1 MSETPKTPLPD
12 YFELLGAMTGGAPA
26 AGGFSGLG
34 GMPGF
39 GAHSGAAFGL
49 PAMNPEEFDK
59 KIREFE
65 VVLMWLRGQ
74 AAAVE
79 LSIKTMEYQRDTLR
93 QMGAARES
101 AGNAFSSEDMAKY
114 AAAFNPS
121 AWMAQMM
128 PSAPSDSDAAGNK
141 RSSPPGRTKS
151 GAKPSAAKKS
161 KP

>member
-1 MSETPKTPLPD
+1 MADPPHSNSKPLPD
-12 YFELLGAMTGGAPA
+12 YFELLRAMTGGSPA
-26 AGGFSGLG
+26 AGGLAGLG
-34 GMPGF
+34 NVPGF
-39 GAHSGAAFGL
+39 GANPGAAFGL
-49 PAMNPEEFDK
+49 PAMDPEEIQK
-59 KIREFE
+59 KIRELE
-65 VVLMWLRGQ
+65 VVHMWLRGQ

-128 PSAPSDSDAAGNK
+128 PTASGDSPDAGKK
-141 RSSPPGRTKS
+141 RSSRGGS
-151 GAKPSAAKKS
+151 AKPNAAKKR